1 MVNYNG
7 SLVALN
13 AVPIGQ
19 LKRGLH
25 YGDGLFETMR
35 MREGK
40 ILFIEDHY
48 FRLMASM
55 RILRMPIPMEFTP
68 EFILDQCQK
77 LSTHFGYENARLRLQ
92 IVRNGL
98 GKYTPEQ
105 STGVNWWIEIEPLS
119 EKEYTLNEQGLS
131 ADLFKDH
138 YLQAGLLST
147 VKSTNALPY
156 ILSGIYASENGLD
169 IVLLV
174 NDQKM
179 VVESNYGNLFMVLGD
194 ALITP
199 PLEDGAL
206 RGVFRKN
213 MLEWAKELNLT
224 LQERSISPFDIQKAD
239 ELWITNVVRG
249 IEWIGS
255 YRKKTFTNSK
265 AQEAVKLVNRK
276 IEVLVM
282 L

>member
-13 AVPIGQ
+13 AIPIGQ

-35 MREGK
+35 MRDGK

-68 EFILDQCQK
+68 EFILDQCMM
-77 LSTHFGYENARLRLQ
+77 LSAHFGYKNARLRLQ
-92 IVRNGL
+92 VVRNGM

-105 STGVNWWIEIEPLS
+105 STGVHWWIEIEPLTD
-119 EKEYTLNEQGLS
+119 KEYALNDKGLDV
-131 ADLFKDH
+131 DLFKDH
-138 YLQAGLLST
+138 YLQSGLLST
-147 VKSTNALPY
+147 IKSTNSLPY

-169 IVLLV
+169 AVLLV

-179 VVESNYGNLFMVLGD
+179 VVESNYGNLFMVMGD
-194 ALITP
+194 TLITP

-224 LQERSISPFDIQKAD
+224 LEERSISPFEIQKAD

-249 IEWIGS
+249 IEWIGQ
-255 YRKKTFTNSK
+255 YRKKSFSNAK
-265 AQEAVKLVNRK
+265 AKEALGLINRK
-276 IEVLVM
+276 MEILGM

>member
-13 AVPIGQ
+13 TIPISQ
-19 LKRGLH
+19 VKRALS

-40 ILFIEDHY
+40 VLFIEDHY

-55 RILRMPIPMEFTP
+55 RILRMTIPMEFTP
-68 EFILDQCQK
+68 EFLVAECEK
-77 LSTHFGYENARLRLQ
+77 LALHFGYTNASLRFQ
-92 IVRNGL
+92 VVRNGM
-98 GKYTPEQ
+98 GKYTPVQ
-105 STGVNWWIEIEPLS
+105 SHGVNWWVEIEPLG
-119 EKEYTLNEQGLS
+119 EADYTLRDDLTV
-131 ADLFKDH
+131 DLFKDH
-138 YLQAGLLST
+138 PLQAGLLTT

-156 ILSGIYASENGLD
+156 ILSGIFAAENNFD
-169 IVLLV
+169 AVLLI

-179 VVESNYGNLFMVLGD
+179 VVEANYGNLFLLQGSK
-194 ALITP
+194 LITP

-213 MLEWAKELNLT
+213 MLVWAKELCLDI
-224 LQERSISPFDIQKAD
+224 EEKSISPFDLQKAD
-239 ELWITNVVRG
+239 ELWITNTIKG
-249 IEWIGS
+249 IQAIKT
-255 YRKKTFTNSK
+255 YRKKTFSSNK
-265 AQEAVKLVNRK
+265 AAEAVSLINRK
-276 IEVLVM
+276 LEVLSK

>member
-13 AVPIGQ
+13 TIPISQ
-19 LKRGLH
+19 VKRALS

-40 ILFIEDHY
+40 VLFIEDHY

-55 RILRMPIPMEFTP
+55 RILRMTIPMEFTP
-68 EFILDQCQK
+68 EFLVAECEK
-77 LSTHFGYENARLRLQ
+77 LAHHFSYTNARLRLQ
-92 IVRNGL
+92 VVRNGM
-98 GKYTPEQ
+98 GKYTPVQ
-105 STGVNWWIEIEPLS
+105 SNGIHWWVEIEPLQ
-119 EKEYTLNEQGLS
+119 EADYTLRDDLTV
-131 ADLFKDH
+131 DLFKDH
-138 YLQAGLLST
+138 PLQAGLLTT

-156 ILSGIYASENGLD
+156 ILSGIFAAENNLD
-169 IVLLV
+169 AVLLI

-179 VVESNYGNLFMVLGD
+179 VVEANYGNLFLLQGSK
-194 ALITP
+194 LITP

-213 MLEWAKELNLT
+213 MLVWAKELGLDI
-224 LQERSISPFDIQKAD
+224 EEKSISPFDLQKAD
-239 ELWITNVVRG
+239 ELWITNTIKG
-249 IEWIGS
+249 IQAIKT
-255 YRKKTFTNSK
+255 YRKKTFSSIK
-265 AQEAVKLVNRK
+265 AAEAVALINRK
-276 IEVLVM
+276 LEVLSK

>member
-13 AVPIGQ
+13 TVPIGQ

-68 EFILDQCQK
+68 EFLLEQCRS

-92 IVRNGL
+92 VVRNGF

-105 STGVNWWIEIEPLS
+105 STGVNWWIEIEPLT
-119 EKEYTLNEQGLS
+119 EKEYVLNEQGLT

-156 ILSGIYASENGLD
+156 ILSGIYAAENGLD
-169 IVLLV
+169 TVLLV

-179 VVESNYGNLFMVLGD
+179 VVEANYGNLFMVLGD
-194 ALITP
+194 KLITP

-224 LQERSISPFDIQKAD
+224 LEERSISPFDIQKAD

-249 IEWIGS
+249 IEWIGQ
-255 YRKKTFTNSK
+255 YRKKSFSNTK
-265 AQEAVKLVNRK
+265 AKEALNLINRK
-276 IEVLVM
+276 MEVLGM

>member
-13 AVPIGQ
+13 TIPISDI
-19 LKRGLH
+19 KRALS

-40 ILFIEDHY
+40 VLFIEDHY

-55 RILRMPIPMEFTP
+55 RILRMAIPMEFTP
-68 EFILDQCQK
+68 EFLVAECEK
-77 LSTHFGYENARLRLQ
+77 LAQYFDYANGRLRFQ
-92 IVRNGL
+92 VVRNGM

-105 STGVNWWIEIEPLS
+105 SNGVHWWVEIEPLQ
-119 EKEYTLNEQGLS
+119 EPDYILRDDLTV
-131 ADLFKDH
+131 DLFKDH
-138 YLQAGLLST
+138 PLQAGLLTT

-156 ILSGIYASENGLD
+156 VLSGIFAQENNLD
-169 IVLLV
+169 AVLLI

-179 VVESNYGNLFMVLGD
+179 LVEANYGNLFLLQGEK
-194 ALITP
+194 LITP
-199 PLEDGAL
+199 PIEDGAL

-213 MLEWAKELNLT
+213 MLVWAKELDLELEET
-224 LQERSISPFDIQKAD
+224 SISPFDLQKAD
-239 ELWITNVVRG
+239 ELWITNTIKG
-249 IEWIGS
+249 IQAIKT
-255 YRKKTFTNSK
+255 YRKKTFSSK
-265 AQEAVKLVNRK
+265 KAAEAIALINRK
-276 IEVLVM
+276 LEVLSK

>member
-13 AVPIGQ
+13 TIPISQ
-19 LKRGLH
+19 VKRALS

-40 ILFIEDHY
+40 VLFIEDHY

-55 RILRMPIPMEFTP
+55 RILRMTIPMEFTP
-68 EFILDQCQK
+68 EFLVEECEK
-77 LSTHFGYENARLRLQ
+77 LALHFGYTNARLRFQ
-92 IVRNGL
+92 VVRNGM
-98 GKYTPEQ
+98 GKYTPVQ
-105 STGVNWWIEIEPLS
+105 SNGVHWWVEIEPLG
-119 EKEYTLNEQGLS
+119 EADYTLRDDLTV
-131 ADLFKDH
+131 DLFKDH
-138 YLQAGLLST
+138 PLQAGLLTT

-156 ILSGIYASENGLD
+156 ILSGIFATENNLD
-169 IVLLV
+169 AVLLI

-179 VVESNYGNLFMVLGD
+179 VVEANYGNLFLLQGSK
-194 ALITP
+194 LITP

-213 MLEWAKELNLT
+213 MLVWAKELGLDI
-224 LQERSISPFDIQKAD
+224 EEKSISPFDLQKAD
-239 ELWITNVVRG
+239 ELWITNTIKGVQA
-249 IEWIGS
+249 IKT
-255 YRKKTFTNSK
+255 YRKKTFSSIK
-265 AQEAVKLVNRK
+265 AAEAVALINRK
-276 IEVLVM
+276 LEVLSK